1 MDLLHFM
8 WHCCSHYFIAFLS
21 IITGIDC
28 DCVQYLSYFHL
39 LLLIVI
45 VAVLFIIVILYSLLY
60 YFRYR
65 IVRVKED
72 RHVA

>member
-8 WHCCSHYFIAFLS
+8 VHFVKYYFVTFLS

-28 DCVQYLSYFHL
+28 DYVQYLSYFWVL
-39 LLLIVI
+39 FACCV
-45 VAVLFIIVILYSLLY
+45 VAVLFIIVVLLSLLY
-60 YFRYR
+60 RKSS